1 MQNPIQAVV
10 HELQPLPYPF
20 NSLSPIISESTLR
33 VHYSKHHKGYVDELN
48 KLIVAGPFADMSVE
62 QIVIATAGK
71 PEHEHLFNN
80 AAQAWN
86 HSFYWRS
93 LKPRGGGNAGGAILK
108 LIVAAYGDTDTLK
121 REWAAAANTL
131 FGSGWAWLAL
141 DDGRLKIVKTGNAQT
156 VLTQG
161 FKPLLVID
169 VWEHAYYLD
178 FQNRRADHVAGVLD
192 KLINWDF
199 ANQNIPAT

>member
-1 MQNPIQAVV
+1 MPIPIPTVF
-10 HELQPLPYPF
+10 HELPSLPYPF
-20 NSLSPIISESTLR
+20 NALSPIISESTLR
-33 VHYSKHHKGYVDELN
+33 VHYSKHSKGYVDELN
-48 KLIVAGPFADMSVE
+48 KLIVNGPFAVMSLE
-62 QIVIATAGK
+62 QTIMATAGK

-86 HSFYWRS
+86 HAFYWRS
-93 LKPRGGGNAGGAILK
+93 LKPRGGGNAGGGLLK
-108 LIVAAYGDTDTLK
+108 LIVEAYGDTDTLK

-141 DDGRLKIVKTGNAQT
+141 DGGRLKIVKTGNADN
-156 VLTQG
+156 VLPQG
-161 FKPLLVID
+161 LKPLLVID

-178 FQNRRADHVAGVLD
+178 FQNRRPDHVAGVLD

-199 ANQNIPAT
+199 ANQNLAAA